1 MMYRQREPI
10 ETFETAGITLI
21 EPTLQGF
28 IIVSVFYIT
37 NLNDSE
43 AALFLPITNV
53 FSNNLHFAV

>member
-1 MMYRQREPI
+1 MIYRQWEPI
-10 ETFETAGITLI
+10 ETFETAGITFI

-28 IIVSVFYIT
+28 IIFSVFFIT

-43 AALFLPITNV
+43 AALFISVTNV